1 MKRPQKTQKINQLTV
16 QNRQQWRDWLSQN
29 HASAQ
34 GVWLV
39 IKKKGNNEFGVALD
53 DAVEEA
59 VAYGWIDS
67 KLHVIDKKTYQL
79 LFTPRKAGSL
89 WSESNK
95 VRVEKL
101 FKEGLMTPTGREKVE
116 VAKRDGSWNKLDAVN
131 ELRLPPDF
139 ETVLAAD
146 SEAQNNFA
154 AFAPST
160 KKQILWWIEIAK
172 RPQTRQKRILQTV
185 AWAKQNKNPLA
196 S

>member
-1 MKRPQKTQKINQLTV
+1 MKRLQKTQRTSQLIV
-16 QNRQQWRDWLSQN
+16 QNRQQWREWLNKN
-29 HASAQ
+29 HASAI

-39 IKKKGNNEFGVALD
+39 IKKKSNNEFGVTLD

-67 KLHVIDKKTYQL
+67 KLHLVDKKNYQL
-79 LFTPRKAGSL
+79 LFTPRKSRSI

-95 VRVEKL
+95 ARVEKL
-101 FKEGLMTPTGREKVE
+101 LKEGLMTPAGIEKVE
-116 VAKRDGSWNKLDAVN
+116 AAKRDGSWNKLDSVN

-139 ETVLAAD
+139 ESLLAAD

-154 AFAPST
+154 AFSPST
-160 KKQILWWIEIAK
+160 KKQILWSIEIAK
-172 RPQTRQKRILQTV
+172 RPQTRQKRILQAV
-185 AWAKQNKNPLA
+185 AWAKQNKNPYT